1 MAENTHGVSK
11 WVVALLVSAG
21 IFIALLDT
29 TIVDIVLPRMM
40 SELESDLYGIQ
51 WVIIAY
57 FLGAAVSMTVVGWM
71 AEAFGHRNTYA
82 LGVALF
88 ALTSATCGLAAN
100 LELMLAAR
108 FVQGVAEGMMLP
120 VGALILMDAFPPE
133 ERGLALGV
141 YGLGASF
148 APAIGPSLGG
158 FITEH
163 LTWRWVFWVNVPI
176 GIADALLA
184 FFILTNVKGEKVRK
198 LDLVGLVLLAT
209 SLSSFIVFI
218 SKGQEKGWLAN
229 DFILQMFLLF
239 VVTFV
244 LFVLWEIFAPNPL
257 LPKDLFTNRGVVLSL
272 LAMAFVSMAAYGVFL
287 MLPVYL
293 QRLKGFTTM
302 QAGLIMLPGS
312 LAAAVTTMA
321 SGILSDK
328 LRPKWVAVFFLAGM
342 FVATWQFRTGFYIPR
357 SATVWDNV
365 WWGMMMGGVFTPLF
379 LLLLASVRQEEF
391 SDASMVMNVV
401 RLVMGSVGTAFATN
415 VFSNRSATFY
425 DALASRMDLGSPW
438 GQELLGRLG
447 AVPDASGFVPP
458 EALDRA
464 RALGAGVLQ
473 AMASGEAFQATW
485 RNLALWGLAAL
496 VVVLAMKNVK
506 AAGPT
511 SPH

>member
-1 MAENTHGVSK
+1 MPENPHGVSK
-11 WVVALLVSAG
+11 WVVALVVSAG

-29 TIVDIVLPRMM
+29 TIVDIVLPKMM

-57 FLGAAVSMTVVGWM
+57 FLGAAVSMTVVGWL

-88 ALTSATCGLAAN
+88 ALTSASCGLAAT
-100 LELMLAAR
+100 LDLMLAAR
-108 FVQGVAEGMMLP
+108 FIQGVAEGMMLP
-120 VGALILMDAFPPE
+120 VGALLLMDAFPAE

-176 GIADALLA
+176 GIADALVA
-184 FFILTNVKGEKVRK
+184 FLILSNVKGEKVRK
-198 LDLVGLVLLAT
+198 LDVVGLALLAT

-218 SKGQEKGWLAN
+218 SKGQEKGWLGN

-239 VVTFV
+239 AVTFV
-244 LFVLWEIFAPNPL
+244 LFVVWEIFAPNPL
-257 LPKDLFTNRGVVLSL
+257 LPKDLFTHREVVLSL

-293 QRLKGFTTM
+293 QRLKGFTTL

-312 LAAAVTTMA
+312 LAAAVTTLV

-328 LRPKWVAVFFLAGM
+328 LRPKWVGVFFLVGM
-342 FVATWQFRTGFYIPR
+342 FVATWQFRTGFYVPR
-357 SATVWDNV
+357 AATVWDNV
-365 WWGMMMGGVFTPLF
+365 WWGLTMGGVFTPLF
-379 LLLLASVRQEEF
+379 LLLVASIRQEEF

-415 VFSNRSATFY
+415 VFTNRSATFY
-425 DALASRMDLGSPW
+425 DALASRMDAGSPW
-438 GQELLGRLG
+438 GQELLLRLG
-447 AVPDASGFVPP
+447 AVPDASGAVPGQ
-458 EALDRA
+458 ALLRA
-464 RALGAGVLQ
+464 KAVGAGLLQ
-473 AMASGEAFQATW
+473 ALATGEAFQATW
-485 RNLALWGLAAL
+485 RNLALWGLLAL
-496 VVVLAMKNVK
+496 VVVLLMRNVRASGTT
-506 AAGPT
+506 AA
-511 SPH
+511 H

>member
-1 MAENTHGVSK
+1 MPKNTHGVSK
-11 WVVALLVSAG
+11 WVVALVVSAG

-29 TIVDIVLPRMM
+29 TIVDIVLPKMM

-57 FLGAAVSMTVVGWM
+57 FLGAAVSMTVVGWL

-88 ALTSATCGLAAN
+88 ALTSASCGLAAT
-100 LELMLAAR
+100 LDLMLAAR
-108 FVQGVAEGMMLP
+108 FIQGVAEGMMLP
-120 VGALILMDAFPPE
+120 VGALLLMDAFPAE

-176 GIADALLA
+176 GIADALVA
-184 FFILTNVKGEKVRK
+184 FLILSNVKGEKVRK
-198 LDLVGLVLLAT
+198 LDVVGLALLAT

-218 SKGQEKGWLAN
+218 SKGQEKGWLGN

-239 VVTFV
+239 AVTFV
-244 LFVLWEIFAPNPL
+244 LFVVWEIFAPNPL
-257 LPKDLFTNRGVVLSL
+257 LPKDLFTHREVVLSL

-293 QRLKGFTTM
+293 QRLKGFTTL

-312 LAAAVTTMA
+312 LAAAVTTLV

-328 LRPKWVAVFFLAGM
+328 LRPKWVGVFFLVGM
-342 FVATWQFRTGFYIPR
+342 FVATWQFRTGYYVPR
-357 SATVWDNV
+357 AATVWDNV
-365 WWGMMMGGVFTPLF
+365 WWGLTMGGVFTPLF
-379 LLLLASVRQEEF
+379 LLLVASIRQEEF

-415 VFSNRSATFY
+415 VFTNRSATFY
-425 DALASRMDLGSPW
+425 DALASRMDAGSPW
-438 GQELLGRLG
+438 GQELLLRLG
-447 AVPDASGFVPP
+447 AVPDASGTVPGQ
-458 EALDRA
+458 ALLRA
-464 RALGAGVLQ
+464 KAVGAGLLQ
-473 AMASGEAFQATW
+473 TLATGEAFQATW
-485 RNLALWGLAAL
+485 RNLALWGLLAL
-496 VVVLAMKNVK
+496 VVVLLMRNVRASGTT
-506 AAGPT
+506 AA
-511 SPH
+511 H